1 MSYHIRSHDRSHDRH
16 RKIVNRLC
24 SSCISRESNKNS
36 IEFSLSI
43 AKQRVVGFIPAWSL
57 AFLQRDITTLISWQW
72 KVQQDKLDCLEWN
85 IFIAAHMR
93 GASGYLNGT
102 IKQLSTTNI
111 PVTTTT
117 ISTEKPSLIPIT
129 TTTSKTNTKWQSL
142 NPSED
147 K

>member
-1 MSYHIRSHDRSHDRH
+1 
-16 RKIVNRLC
+16 
-24 SSCISRESNKNS
+24 
-36 IEFSLSI
+36 
-43 AKQRVVGFIPAWSL
+43 
-57 AFLQRDITTLISWQW
+57 
-72 KVQQDKLDCLEWN
+72 
-85 IFIAAHMR
+85 MR

-117 ISTEKPSLIPIT
+117 ISTEKPSPIPIT
-129 TTTSKTNTKWQSL
+129 ITTSKTNTKWQSL